1 MSLRWRLAVWL
12 IRPLFRLLFGYRAL
26 NTHHIPPE
34 GAVLLAS
41 NHYTNLDPVLV
52 AIPMNRDT
60 WFFASEGL
68 FHHPRWGAFLRWLI
82 TFYHAIPVDPQRP
95 VASLKRAR
103 ALLKAGKP
111 MVIFPEGERN
121 FTDAWLLPFQQGT
134 ALLAAWTGV
143 PVVPVYIHRGVQQ
156 GWRAWLLRRAPLEV
170 RYGPALPPPLSTER
184 EELEAWTARLYRAV
198 QALVEAATASTSAG

>member
-1 MSLRWRLAVWL
+1 MSWRWRLAVWVL
-12 IRPLFRLLFGYRAL
+12 RPVFRGLFGYRAYGV
-26 NTHHIPPE
+26 HHLPSR

-52 AIPMNRDT
+52 ALPMNRDT

-82 TFYHAIPVDPQRP
+82 TTYHAIPVDPRRP
-95 VASLKRAR
+95 LTSLKRAR
-103 ALLKAGKP
+103 ILLSQGKP

-121 FTDAWLLPFQQGT
+121 FTAEVLLPFQEGT
-134 ALLAAWTGV
+134 ALLSAWTGV

-156 GWRAWLLRRAPLEV
+156 GWRAWMFRRAPLRV
-170 RYGPALPPPLSTER
+170 YYGPPLSPPASTER
-184 EELEAWTARLYRAV
+184 KVLQAWTQMLDQEVRRLAEE
-198 QALVEAATASTSAG
+198 ALASTRG